1 MSGGANSMNRRSLLA
16 CALLLGAPLAPAK
29 AQGVVDFYK
38 GRTVEL
44 LIGYTSG
51 GGYDTY
57 GRLVS
62 RHLGPFIPGKP
73 NIVVRNLP
81 GGGGR
86 VLMGH
91 MMNVAPKDGS
101 VLATADQSLPL
112 AQAMRDPGIL
122 FDSKALIWLGN
133 PAADNNTVATWHT
146 TGVASIDDARNKEV
160 IVASTGPN
168 TSSQIAY
175 AMNATLGTKF
185 KVVSGYPGGNEMN
198 MSMENG
204 ETGARVSNP
213 WSTWKATKPDWIR
226 DKKINIIAQV
236 GLVRAPDLP
245 DAPLISD
252 LATNEEDRAALR
264 LLSAPAAVGR
274 PYFTT
279 PGVPSDRVKAL
290 RDAFLA
296 MEKDEAFLEDAKKL
310 GLEINPVA
318 GEDLQK
324 IVADIVD
331 TPARVAD
338 RLSQIIVAPD
348 GAK

>member
-1 MSGGANSMNRRSLLA
+1 MRRRLFLAAALALAAGA
-16 CALLLGAPLAPAK
+16 APAH
-29 AQGVVDFYK
+29 AQAVADFYR

-44 LIGYTSG
+44 LIGYTTG

-57 GRLVS
+57 GRLVA

-73 NIVVRNLP
+73 NIVVRNVP

-86 VLMGH
+86 VLMGQ

-122 FDSKALIWLGN
+122 FDAKAFNWIGN
-133 PAADNNTVATWHT
+133 PAADNNTVVTWHT
-146 TGVASIDDARNKEV
+146 TGVTSMEEARKTEV
-160 IVASTGPN
+160 VVASTGPN
-168 TSSQIAY
+168 TSSQIPY

-204 ETGARVSNP
+204 ETGARGSNP

-236 GLVRAPDLP
+236 GLTRAPDLP
-245 DAPLISD
+245 DVPLITD
-252 LATNEEDRAALR
+252 LATNEDDRAALR

-279 PGVPSDRVKAL
+279 PGVPADRVKAL
-290 RDAFLA
+290 REAFSA
-296 MEKDEAFLEDAKKL
+296 MEKDAAFLEEAKKL
-310 GLEINPVA
+310 GLEINPVS

-331 TPARVAD
+331 TPVKIAE
-338 RLSQIIVAPD
+338 RLNQIIAPSD

>member
-1 MSGGANSMNRRSLLA
+1 MNGSAKAMTRRSLLA
-16 CALLLGAPLAPAK
+16 FALLISAPVASAK
-29 AQGVVDFYK
+29 AQAVADFYK

-44 LIGYTSG
+44 LIGYTTG

-73 NIVVRNLP
+73 SIVVRNLP

-122 FDSKALIWLGN
+122 FDSKALIWIGN
-133 PAADNNTVATWHT
+133 PAADNNTVVTWHT
-146 TGVASIDDARNKEV
+146 TGVTSIEDARKKEV

-236 GLVRAPDLP
+236 GLARASDLP

-279 PGVPSDRVKAL
+279 PGVPADRVKAL
-290 RDAFLA
+290 RDAFST

-310 GLEINPVA
+310 GLEINPVP
-318 GEDLQK
+318 GDELQK

-338 RLSQIIVAPD
+338 RLNQIIAAPD

>member
-1 MSGGANSMNRRSLLA
+1 MSQSNRRRFLAAALALAA
-16 CALLLGAPLAPAK
+16 CAAPAK
-29 AQGVVDFYK
+29 AQSVADFYK

-44 LIGYTSG
+44 LIGYTTG

-57 GRLVS
+57 GRLVA

-86 VLMGH
+86 VLMGQ

-101 VLATADQSLPL
+101 VIATADQSLPL

-122 FDSKALIWLGN
+122 FDSKAMNWIGN

-146 TGVASIDDARNKEV
+146 TGVANMEEARRKEV
-160 IVASTGPN
+160 VVGSTGPN
-168 TSSQIAY
+168 TSSQIPY

-185 KVVSGYPGGNEMN
+185 KVVSGYPGGNEIN
-198 MSMENG
+198 MSMETG
-204 ETGARVSNP
+204 ETGARGSSP

-226 DKKINIIAQV
+226 DKKIIIIAQV
-236 GLVRAPDLP
+236 GLTRAPDLA
-245 DAPLISD
+245 DVPLITE
-252 LATNEEDRAALR
+252 LATNDDDRAALR

-279 PGVPSDRVKAL
+279 PGVPAERVKAL
-290 RDAFLA
+290 REAFSA

-310 GLEINPVA
+310 GLEINPVS

-331 TPARVAD
+331 TPQKIAD
-338 RLSQIIVAPD
+338 RLNQIIAPPD
-348 GAK
+348 GVK